1 MKLQQKYVNL
11 KDKYFKYIIL
21 IESGVFIVT
30 FDNDAYILNY
40 LFNYQLRN
48 TNDIIKVGFPKK
60 SINEVLKILNENEIN
75 VVYNEQKYEYK
86 NNKYDNLLYLAKKKY
101 YQNLNEKVLL
111 EEIMFLIKNNSDNLM
126 KIRNFIDEL

>member
-40 LFNYQLRN
+40 LFNYLLRN